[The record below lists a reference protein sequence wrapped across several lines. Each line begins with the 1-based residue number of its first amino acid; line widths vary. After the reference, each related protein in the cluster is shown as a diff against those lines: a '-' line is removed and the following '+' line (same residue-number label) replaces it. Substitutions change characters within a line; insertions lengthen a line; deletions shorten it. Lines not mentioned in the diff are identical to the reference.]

1 MKRNLVTSFVYLLGG
16 LSFGV
21 FYREFTK
28 WNGFVGKTTLAACH
42 PHLIALGMLLFLAL
56 YFGLKDEP
64 ILKSWKFKT
73 FFIVYN
79 IGLPGTVIM
88 MLIRGILQVKAV
100 SLSTGIDGMIQ
111 GVAGLFHITLA
122 AGIVFLFL
130 ALFEGQKSLEKAN
143 KAN

>member
-1 MKRNLVTSFVYLLGG
+1 MKRNLVTSFIYLIAG

-28 WNGFVGKTTLAACH
+28 WNAFTLKTALAACH

-64 ILKSWKFKT
+64 ILKSRKFKT

-88 MLIRGILQVKAV
+88 MLVRGILQVKGTA
-100 SLSTGIDGMIQ
+100 LSAGIDGMIQ
-111 GVAGLFHITLA
+111 GVAGLFHISLA
-122 AGIVFLFL
+122 AGIIFLFL
-130 ALFEGQKSLEKAN
+130 ALFERQKSLQKA
-143 KAN
+143 K

>member
-1 MKRNLVTSFVYLLGG
+1 MKKFLNVSLAYAVAAMAG
-16 LSFGV
+16 GV

-28 WNGFVGKTTLAACH
+28 WNGFAGRTTLAFCH
-42 PHLIALGMLLFLAL
+42 PHLLVLGMLLFLAL

-122 AGIVFLFL
+122 LGIVFLFL

>member
-1 MKRNLVTSFVYLLGG
+1 
-16 LSFGV
+16 
-21 FYREFTK
+21 
-28 WNGFVGKTTLAACH
+28 
-42 PHLIALGMLLFLAL
+42 
-56 YFGLKDEP
+56 
-64 ILKSWKFKT
+64 
-73 FFIVYN
+73 
-79 IGLPGTVIM
+79 M

-130 ALFEGQKSLEKAN
+130 ALFERQKSLEKAN